1 MGGDPG
7 HIISGIA
14 GSLNNSKSTSM
25 QSDNHHAVTAPQAAT
40 GSAVNNEE
48 LKSFKNYTMIVYG
61 LYALGLFLGGVPT
74 VIGLI
79 VAYLKRN
86 EYTGTIYGEHMR
98 FLIRTFWYGVLWSVI
113 ALVLAL
119 VYVGFIVMFVVG
131 IWYIYRIVRGFL
143 CLNDGK
149 GIW

>member
-1 MGGDPG
+1 
-7 HIISGIA
+7 
-14 GSLNNSKSTSM
+14 M
-25 QSDNHHAVTAPQAAT
+25 QSDNHHIITTAPGT
-40 GSAVNNEE
+40 TNPSNNDER
-48 LKSFKNYTMIVYG
+48 LKSFKNYTMVVYG

-86 EYTGTIYGEHMR
+86 EYSGTIYAEHMR
-98 FLIRTFWYGVLWSVI
+98 FLIRTFWYGVLWSVV
-113 ALVLAL
+113 ALILAM
-119 VYVGFIVMFVVG
+119 VYIGFIVMFAVG

>member
-1 MGGDPG
+1 
-7 HIISGIA
+7 
-14 GSLNNSKSTSM
+14 M
-25 QSDNHHAVTAPQAAT
+25 QPDNHHVVTAAPNV
-40 GSAVNNEE
+40 GPSPVNDEQ

-86 EYTGTIYGEHMR
+86 EYSGTIYAEHLS
-98 FLIRTFWYGVLWSVI
+98 FLIRTFWYGVLWSIV
-113 ALVLAL
+113 ALILAL
-119 VYVGFIVMFVVG
+119 VYIGFIVMFVVG

-143 CLNDGK
+143 YLNDGK